1 MKDLEFNYLYQKYA
15 HLLPSKDRDIYL
27 LREAIFGFSVMKQ
40 YLEDLEGKV
49 LEVGCGPG
57 LLLNELSDMFPKNSY
72 LGVDPFISS
81 YEKFSNIL
89 DSINKVKFVK
99 SKIEDF
105 DTNEKFD
112 LIFSI
117 NVCEHVESWKSYIK
131 KTQSLLTPNGVSIIL
146 CPTYDLP
153 YETHVIIPIIINK
166 DITYKI
172 FEKKIR
178 DYEENLG
185 IQGNWESVN
194 FIKARHVKKFLN
206 NTYQGTFDYNIHDRL
221 FKRFTHDNFFLE
233 RHGLLGRFC
242 QFLYK
247 IRLNKLIFNIL
258 KIPFPYMKVEIKN
271 FLK

>member
-1 MKDLEFNYLYQKYA
+1 MKELDFDYLYKKYA

-27 LREAIFGFSVMKQ
+27 LREAIFGYSEIRQ
-40 YLEDLEGKV
+40 YLENINGKV

-57 LLLNELSDMFPKNSY
+57 LLLNELSDIFPQNSY

-81 YEKFSNIL
+81 YEKFSNIF
-89 DSINKVKFVK
+89 DSVNKVKFMK
-99 SKIEDF
+99 AKIEDF
-105 DTNEKFD
+105 ETTEKFD

-117 NVCEHVESWKSYIK
+117 NVCEHVESWKSYID
-131 KTQSLLTPNGVSIIL
+131 KTQSLLSPNGISIIL

-166 DITYKI
+166 DITFKI

-178 DYEENLG
+178 AYEENLG

-194 FIKARHVKKFLN
+194 FIKARDVKKYIQN
-206 NTYQGTFDYNIHDRL
+206 KYDSKFDLYIHDRL
-221 FKRFTHDNFFLE
+221 FNRFTHDNFFLE
-233 RHGLLGRFC
+233 RHGILGKFC

-247 IRLNKLIFNIL
+247 IKLNRLIFNFL
-258 KIPFPYMKVEIKN
+258 KIPFPYMKLEIKN